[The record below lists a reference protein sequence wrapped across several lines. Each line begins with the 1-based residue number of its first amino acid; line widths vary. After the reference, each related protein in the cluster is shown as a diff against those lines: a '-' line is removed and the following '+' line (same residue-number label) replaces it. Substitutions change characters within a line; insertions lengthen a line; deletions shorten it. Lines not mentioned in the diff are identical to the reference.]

1 MQKDLPFNLTNR
13 IVDNLSTIH
22 KLLSP
27 FYLKLLSSKNDNRM
41 KSLKYEEN
49 KLVNENNTKKKGRI
63 KSKSQ
68 GKQ

>member
-1 MQKDLPFNLTNR
+1 MQKDLPFNFTNR

-27 FYLKLLSSKNDNRM
+27 FYLKLLPGTDDNRM

-49 KLVNENNTKKKGRI
+49 KQLNENNTKK
-63 KSKSQ
+63 
-68 GKQ
+68 

>member
-27 FYLKLLSSKNDNRM
+27 FYLKLLPGTNDNRI
-41 KSLKYEEN
+41 KSLKYEASRQ
-49 KLVNENNTKKKGRI
+49 VDENNTKKQVHL

-68 GKQ
+68 EE